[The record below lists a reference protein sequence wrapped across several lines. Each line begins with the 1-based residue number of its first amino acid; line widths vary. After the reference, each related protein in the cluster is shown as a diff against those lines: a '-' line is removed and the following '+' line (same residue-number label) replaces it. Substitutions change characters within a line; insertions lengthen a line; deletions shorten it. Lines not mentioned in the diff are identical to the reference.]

1 MMSADS
7 NVSDEESSVD
17 MSNGEIATTLP
28 AEKSCNDGVPI
39 SNSSNSPATTT
50 TYQEI
55 VEGDAKSL
63 HKNNN
68 EEPDLSNALDLEQ
81 APSSTSAEPTPND
94 ENNNIDPTL
103 QKQSMELNVAL
114 ESLESMRRLNIAL
127 EFGGSLQV
135 QHDRCTYCQREALEK
150 LKTNPP
156 PPPPNPPQ
164 SSAPTK
170 SGSEGINIGRVKL
183 HGSRMRRFGSNVGSF
198 FSQSSPSNN
207 IDKMGDSNNSTS
219 INCDEGSEVSNNNN
233 NRASSSTS
241 RRNILKKTHHPCLT
255 CGHPTCSAHSSSN
268 FSRNKIPMCIP
279 CAYLFEL
286 DFLVDMSK

>member
-1 MMSADS
+1 MPFIRLFYCQLKVNFTGGSPQPPIDQNPGTRHPPASTMMSADS

-114 ESLESMRRLNIAL
+114 ESLESMRRLNIEL

-156 PPPPNPPQ
+156 PPPPNPQ
-164 SSAPTK
+164 IYKFT
-170 SGSEGINIGRVKL
+170 
-183 HGSRMRRFGSNVGSF
+183 
-198 FSQSSPSNN
+198 
-207 IDKMGDSNNSTS
+207 
-219 INCDEGSEVSNNNN
+219 
-233 NRASSSTS
+233 
-241 RRNILKKTHHPCLT
+241 
-255 CGHPTCSAHSSSN
+255 
-268 FSRNKIPMCIP
+268 
-279 CAYLFEL
+279 
-286 DFLVDMSK
+286 

>member
-1 MMSADS
+1 
-7 NVSDEESSVD
+7 
-17 MSNGEIATTLP
+17 MSNGEIAATLP
-28 AEKSCNDGVPI
+28 AEKSCNDGGTEI
-39 SNSSNSPATTT
+39 SNSCNSPTSTTT
-50 TYQEI
+50 TYQE
-55 VEGDAKSL
+55 VEEGDAKSL

-81 APSSTSAEPTPND
+81 APFSTSTEPAPND

-114 ESLESMRRLNIAL
+114 ESLESMRRLNIEL

-135 QHDRCTYCQREALEK
+135 QHDRCTYCQREVLEK

-164 SSAPTK
+164 SSVPTK
-170 SGSEGINIGRVKL
+170 SGSGGINIGRVKL
-183 HGSRMRRFGSNVGSF
+183 DGSRMRRFGSNVGSF
-198 FSQSSPSNN
+198 FSKSSSSSNN
-207 IDKMGDSNNSTS
+207 IDKMGDNNSSTS
-219 INCDEGSEVSNNNN
+219 INCGEGSAVSNSNNN

-241 RRNILKKTHHPCLT
+241 RRNILKKIHHPCLT

-268 FSRNKIPMCIP
+268 FSKNKIPMCIP

>member
-170 SGSEGINIGRVKL
+170 SGSGGINIGRVKL
-183 HGSRMRRFGSNVGSF
+183 DGSRMRRFGSNVGSF
-198 FSQSSPSNN
+198 FSQSSSSNN